1 MILNNF
7 TQKQF
12 QMLRLII
19 ILVNDLLILNLS
31 LYFSYFLRIEYFLTF
46 DQIKFASLIASIIY
60 LLLFF
65 IFKINKQYFR
75 YFNTNSGQLYF
86 KIYLLFG
93 IVFGIYVILQESVYI
108 PRSLILIFPSLYFFI
123 LIVNRIII
131 AKYFAYQLTQKK
143 RKAVVFGFN
152 SSNINALSSF
162 VEILCFI
169 DNKPR
174 NRKRIV
180 NGIKILSSREFDRDY
195 NNYNFNLILIES
207 ENIFNLS
214 KFKIRNHI
222 INNQIL
228 VQKISSK
235 KNELI
240 TSSYFD
246 FNYFFNRNNK
256 ITKLG
261 NTYKNKIILITGA
274 GGSIGS
280 NIVFQLLNSN
290 FKKLIL
296 IDNSEYNLYKL
307 SNLLSKEQNIYF
319 NLTNFNDVEEMS
331 YLLSKNNIDIVFHA
345 AAYKHVPLIE
355 SNPFSSIKNNFLDTF
370 EFMKLIIKFKI
381 PNFCLISSDKAVRPT
396 NIMGASKRLSELAL
410 LYLNNSTKHN
420 TSLCSVRFGNVINSS
435 GSVMPLFQHQIENN
449 LQLTLTHKK
458 ITRYFM
464 TIEEAANLVLN
475 TQKISKGG
483 EIFLLDMGKPIKLFD
498 LAKLMIQFS
507 GKTLKKNSHGDIE
520 IKIIGLR
527 EGEKLFEEL
536 LIDERSIKSSI
547 NFIHQSLESNIT
559 NKEFKNLYTNIKKIY
574 NSKNYLQLKK
584 LLRNKYIN
592 YSFNDK

>member
-1 MILNNF
+1 MILNNI

-12 QMLRLII
+12 QVFRLII
-19 ILVNDLLILNLS
+19 ILINDLLILNIS

-46 DQIKFASLIASIIY
+46 NEIKFASFIASIIY
-60 LLLFF
+60 IFLFF

-75 YFNTNSGQLYF
+75 FFNTNSGQLYF

-93 IVFGIYVILQESVYI
+93 IIFGLYVLFQENIYI
-108 PRSLILIFPSLYFFI
+108 PRSLILIFPSLFFFI
-123 LIVNRIII
+123 LVINRIFI
-131 AKYFAYQLTQKK
+131 AKYFEFQLTQIK
-143 RKAVVFGFN
+143 RKTVVFGFN

-162 VEILCFI
+162 VEILCFV
-169 DNKPR
+169 DNKTKNR
-174 NRKRIV
+174 NRIV
-180 NGIKILSSREFDRDY
+180 NGIKILSSKEFEEDY
-195 NNYNFNLILIES
+195 KKYNFNLILIES
-207 ENIFNLS
+207 ENIFNIS
-214 KFKIRNHI
+214 RYKIRDHI
-222 INNQIL
+222 IQNQIL

-246 FNYFFNRNNK
+246 FNYFFNRSNK

-307 SNLLSKEQNIYF
+307 SNSLNKNKNIYY
-319 NLTNFNDVEEMS
+319 NLTNFNDTEEMS
-331 YLLSKNNIDIVFHA
+331 YLFSENKIDIIFHA

-355 SNPFSSIKNNFLDTF
+355 LNPFSSIKNNFLDTF
-370 EFMKLIIKFKI
+370 EFMRLIIKFKI
-381 PNFCLISSDKAVRPT
+381 PRFCLISSDKAVRPT

-410 LYLNNSTKHN
+410 LFLNNSTKHN

-435 GSVMPLFQHQIENN
+435 GSVMPLFQKQIENN
-449 LQLTLTHKK
+449 LPLTLTHKE
-458 ITRYFM
+458 IIRYFM

-498 LAKLMIQFS
+498 LANLMVQFS
-507 GKTLKKNSHGDIE
+507 GKTVKKNGYGDIE

-527 EGEKLFEEL
+527 KGEKLFEEL
-536 LIDERSIKSSI
+536 LIDEKSVKSSI
-547 NFIHQSLESNIT
+547 NFIYQSLESNIT
-559 NKEFKNLYTNIKKIY
+559 NKEFKNLFIKIKNLY
-574 NSKNYLQLKK
+574 NSKNFEQMKK
-584 LLRNKYIN
+584 LLKNKHIN

>member
-1 MILNNF
+1 M
-7 TQKQF
+7 
-12 QMLRLII
+12 
-19 ILVNDLLILNLS
+19 ILNLS

-65 IFKINKQYFR
+65 IFKINKKYFR

-86 KIYLLFG
+86 KIYILFG

-123 LIVNRIII
+123 LILNRIII

-180 NGIKILSSREFDRDY
+180 NGIKILSSKEFDRDY
-195 NNYNFNLILIES
+195 KNYNFNLILIES

-307 SNLLSKEQNIYF
+307 SILLSKEQNIY
-319 NLTNFNDVEEMS
+319 
-331 YLLSKNNIDIVFHA
+331 
-345 AAYKHVPLIE
+345 LI
-355 SNPFSSIKNNFLDTF
+355 
-370 EFMKLIIKFKI
+370 
-381 PNFCLISSDKAVRPT
+381 
-396 NIMGASKRLSELAL
+396 
-410 LYLNNSTKHN
+410 
-420 TSLCSVRFGNVINSS
+420 
-435 GSVMPLFQHQIENN
+435 
-449 LQLTLTHKK
+449 LQT
-458 ITRYFM
+458 
-464 TIEEAANLVLN
+464 
-475 TQKISKGG
+475 
-483 EIFLLDMGKPIKLFD
+483 
-498 LAKLMIQFS
+498 LMI
-507 GKTLKKNSHGDIE
+507 LKKCHIYCL
-520 IKIIGLR
+520 KII
-527 EGEKLFEEL
+527 
-536 LIDERSIKSSI
+536 LI
-547 NFIHQSLESNIT
+547 
-559 NKEFKNLYTNIKKIY
+559 
-574 NSKNYLQLKK
+574 
-584 LLRNKYIN
+584 
-592 YSFNDK
+592 

>member
-1 MILNNF
+1 MHIS
-7 TQKQF
+7 
-12 QMLRLII
+12 
-19 ILVNDLLILNLS
+19 LL
-31 LYFSYFLRIEYFLTF
+31 
-46 DQIKFASLIASIIY
+46 
-60 LLLFF
+60 
-65 IFKINKQYFR
+65 
-75 YFNTNSGQLYF
+75 
-86 KIYLLFG
+86 
-93 IVFGIYVILQESVYI
+93 
-108 PRSLILIFPSLYFFI
+108 
-123 LIVNRIII
+123 
-131 AKYFAYQLTQKK
+131 KK

-355 SNPFSSIKNNFLDTF
+355 SNPFSSIK
-370 EFMKLIIKFKI
+370 IISWI
-381 PNFCLISSDKAVRPT
+381 P
-396 NIMGASKRLSELAL
+396 
-410 LYLNNSTKHN
+410 LN
-420 TSLCSVRFGNVINSS
+420 L
-435 GSVMPLFQHQIENN
+435 
-449 LQLTLTHKK
+449 
-458 ITRYFM
+458 
-464 TIEEAANLVLN
+464 
-475 TQKISKGG
+475 
-483 EIFLLDMGKPIKLFD
+483 
-498 LAKLMIQFS
+498 
-507 GKTLKKNSHGDIE
+507 
-520 IKIIGLR
+520 
-527 EGEKLFEEL
+527 
-536 LIDERSIKSSI
+536 
-547 NFIHQSLESNIT
+547 
-559 NKEFKNLYTNIKKIY
+559 
-574 NSKNYLQLKK
+574 
-584 LLRNKYIN
+584 
-592 YSFNDK
+592 